1 MSSYSCSFYFTSN
14 YFCCV
19 YTENPL
25 FSLSESDVPAVI
37 QLISGETQSM
47 RFASINGEDFGTT
60 SCLCCRPSDEAL
72 CIDIALSD
80 WLTFSSNFIAFH
92 GFVHRE
98 PNVPSKTLKCPRVY
112 QTNDQFH
119 QTVRGGGSRT
129 DAACER
135 TNLSRVSANLAFEI
149 L

>member
-1 MSSYSCSFYFTSN
+1 
-14 YFCCV
+14 
-19 YTENPL
+19 
-25 FSLSESDVPAVI
+25 
-37 QLISGETQSM
+37 M
-47 RFASINGEDFGTT
+47 RFASIKNEGFRTT
-60 SCLCCRPSDEAL
+60 SCFCCRLVNEAL
-72 CIDIALSD
+72 CIDIVLSD
-80 WLTFSSNFIAFH
+80 RLTFSSNFIAFH

-98 PNVPSKTLKCPRVY
+98 PNVPSKIDKCPRVY

-129 DAACER
+129 DAECER